1 MINPTKTFHKWMIQF
16 LRVVCFRGSP
26 LVNSLEN
33 SRNQSILQTSG
44 VFQRRREIERVSVS
58 EKEWEREW
66 ERDRQTDRDR
76 QRQRQRQRQRDRERD
91 DRQTDRQT
99 DRANMSSKSFARA
112 KSRVPLKELSR
123 LKFRRLSRFNTFQR
137 IAGSLPKFLIIPVE
151 LMYFVMLKGPSQ
163 PVCIAHASAIL

>member
-1 MINPTKTFHKWMIQF
+1 M
-16 LRVVCFRGSP
+16 
-26 LVNSLEN
+26 
-33 SRNQSILQTSG
+33 
-44 VFQRRREIERVSVS
+44 RE
-58 EKEWEREW
+58 
-66 ERDRQTDRDR
+66 RQTDRQRQTETETETETER
-76 QRQRQRQRQRDRERD
+76 QRER
-91 DRQTDRQT
+91 RQTDRQT